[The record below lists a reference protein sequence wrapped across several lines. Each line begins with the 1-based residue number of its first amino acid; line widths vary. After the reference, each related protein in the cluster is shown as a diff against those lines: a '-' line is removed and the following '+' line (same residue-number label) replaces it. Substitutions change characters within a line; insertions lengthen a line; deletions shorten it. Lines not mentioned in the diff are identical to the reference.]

1 MNEIFLSPKKEQ
13 LIVALEALIQFIK
26 LSEKDTFPDQL
37 LESLLALLVKVFQV
51 RQLRVL
57 GQVFEVFKEGVDVVD
72 IVNKQYDGKF
82 IIEHLLMAAQE
93 SVAFPDEGLQTQVL
107 DFFGAVFRAKSTR
120 AIYNTQYLYSTV
132 QAVCVPFLATLD
144 FETNGSAVNEKNV
157 ELIRS
162 MAKNG
167 GN

>member
-1 MNEIFLSPKKEQ
+1 M
-13 LIVALEALIQFIK
+13 IVALEALIQFIK

-167 GN
+167 GS